1 MTKEK
6 KPLPKREVY
15 QVSSPQEVAI
25 KNNQRNR
32 AISEAYFSQDPTIQN
47 LARGIYYYF
56 LSDPNLGGMNESGV
70 QTGIAPVTGVA
81 SKSIQALKYLP
92 AIIGSSYV
100 AGKSLDNSSF
110 NPALILP
117 YVNSG
122 ISNLKKRFF
131 ADEEDTDAQQQEL
144 SIDNTSTPSAP
155 IPEEPNEELEEEK
168 PKENKKPK
176 LPRKNWRERL
186 ADRIRGDKPTQT
198 KSDIEYP
205 LLKTVG
211 KTLIELPGFNFG
223 PMYGYRNAGRI
234 ALALAFPKTTGY
246 VIGTVGNK
254 LSEFDTRF
262 SEGFEKGR
270 QQAGSQQQFTQK
282 QDSAQADKPSEF
294 TIELNPNEV
303 YDQQYYDSVFN
314 AHRRTK

>member
-32 AISEAYFSQDPTIQN
+32 AIAEAYFSQAPTIQN
-47 LARGIYYYF
+47 LARGIYHYF

-100 AGKSLDNSSF
+100 TRKSLDNFSF

-131 ADEEDTDAQQQEL
+131 ADEEDIEAWQPEL
-144 SIDNTSTPSAP
+144 SIYNTPTLSAP
-155 IPEEPNEELEEEK
+155 IPEEPNEEPKEEK

-176 LPRKNWRERL
+176 LPKKNWRERL

-198 KSDIEYP
+198 ESDIEYP